1 MKEVFVEIRAGSRL
15 KSAVCDTEVIAV
27 KAPSQDIDIRCGGV
41 PMLDPTETGTERSAP
56 ADGADEGTQMGKRY
70 VDADDT
76 IELLCTKPGE
86 GSLGIGDSLLSIK
99 ESKPLPASD

>member
-1 MKEVFVEIRAGSRL
+1 MELRAGSRL

-27 KAPSQDIDIRCGGV
+27 KAPSEDIDIRCGGV
-41 PMLDPTETGTERSAP
+41 PMLEPSGTDTEKEAP
-56 ADGADEGTQMGKRY
+56 VEGAANGTQMGKRY
-70 VDADDT
+70 VDSDET

-86 GSLGIGDSLLSIK
+86 GSLGIGDALLSIK